1 MTMRKDLFRIAML
14 SLAVASAGCTN
25 KDTEGPDTTAP
36 TDNNA
41 APIAEAGADKIA
53 SAGQSVTL
61 NGSGSDSDGTVT
73 GYNWSQVSGPSVTL
87 DAGGDGT
94 ATFTA
99 PQTEEATRLEFELRV
114 GDDGGATSEADP
126 VTVTVWPQQDRFF
139 GTATEN
145 DDDYLDLL
153 TYFDQVTPG
162 NAGKWGSVEATR
174 DQMDW
179 TGLDTAHDFA
189 KNHNLRYKHH
199 TLFWGQQQPGW
210 LADLSVEE
218 QRAEIGEWLVAVRER
233 YAPDEGMPLDMID
246 VVNEPLHAPP
256 AYKEALGGDGETGW
270 DWLITAFELAREH
283 FPDSKLILNDYNI
296 LNLEEN
302 SEDYLMVVELLR
314 DLDLLDG
321 IGVQAHFLEQV
332 SGSEVQRNLD
342 LLASAGLPIYI
353 SELDV
358 NYADDARQANKLRQL
373 FSIFWNHPAVAG
385 VTHWGYREGAMW
397 RENAWLLNSD
407 GTERPALEWL
417 NCYLQESADSEQSAT
432 SPQRP
437 ACDHLVPEYTPAGW
451 AGDESGVTLEAEL
464 FDRGEGL
471 LASGNIISN
480 VDVGDWIAFQ
490 GVEFR
495 QGWDGL
501 KVRYAK
507 GGDTTGRI
515 SVRLDC
521 DNINSCSEVA
531 SVPLPPTGG
540 WNTFST
546 VDIDWAPMDD
556 GHDVYLR
563 FMDVANVG
571 NIDWL
576 RFSPSAVTRIN
587 LVEDGGFESGSA
599 GWQIWWDASLG
610 EVEQSNAEARQG
622 EHSLR
627 VFNRLEGSG
636 NRPTLDITDK
646 VKAGGTYP
654 VSVWAMH
661 TGPDAAPM
669 DLSYKR
675 LCNDGA
681 LEEYPQISTE
691 SDAPTGEWVQ
701 YSGELD
707 LSSCDTVNEVKIYFQ
722 NTPLSV
728 ENIYIDDVE
737 ILGWGTPAPEPEEDG
752 NLVNDGGFEGDSLD
766 GNWSAWYAEGTTL
779 GLTSEQFQSGT
790 GSLKVSNRQENSNP
804 SYNLSGKV
812 ENSQQYPVSAW
823 VFHTGP
829 DAEAVTL
836 SAKLA
841 CTDGDQYPRIFDGDT
856 EDPLPANQWVRLE
869 GVLEI
874 PAGCDASEARLYFEG
889 TPLDVETLYIDDL
902 SVLSADGE
910 PEPEPEP
917 EPDNLIPNGGFEDNA
932 DGWGAGWAGGEVAR
946 STEQASAGNH
956 SLKASGFGDSGAY
969 AAYMLTDAVTADT
982 SYSVTA
988 RVWHNGTGDTPVR
1001 LVGLV
1006 KCDGESDD
1014 YQWLHNN
1021 EAVAAETWTELSDL
1035 PLEIPACDITEV
1047 QLYFENTPAGVDVY
1061 IDEVSV
1067 IAQ

>member
-174 DQMDW
+174 DHMDW

-302 SEDYLMVVELLR
+302 SEDYLMVVKLLR

-385 VTHWGYREGAMW
+385 VTHWGYREGATW

-407 GTERPALEWL
+407 DTERPALAWL
-417 NCYLQESADSEQSAT
+417 NCYLQEFADSEQDAT
-432 SPQRP
+432 SPQAP

-576 RFSPSAVTRIN
+576 RFLPSAVTQVN
-587 LVEDGGFESGSA
+587 LVEDGGFEGDTIDSGWSIWYTDTGELALTDMANSGSQGLSLSGRTNTGA
-599 GWQIWWDASLG
+599 NRASYDLTG
-610 EVEQSNAEARQG
+610 KVETG
-622 EHSLR
+622 
-627 VFNRLEGSG
+627 V
-636 NRPTLDITDK
+636 
-646 VKAGGTYP
+646 TYP
-654 VSVWAMH
+654 VSARVTH
-661 TGPDAAPM
+661 SGPDVAPVT
-669 DLSYKR
+669 LSYKLR
-675 LCNDGA
+675 CNDVPD
-681 LEEYPQISTE
+681 EESTYHGI
-691 SDAPTGEWVQ
+691 DANSEVTANEWTQ
-701 YSGELD
+701 LSGELEIPAD
-707 LSSCDTVNEVKIYFQ
+707 CGVINEVRIYFE
-722 NTPLSV
+722 NTPLDV
-728 ENIYIDDVE
+728 ETLYYDDVE
-737 ILGWGTPAPEPEEDG
+737 VLGWGISAPEPEEDD

-766 GNWSAWYAEGTTL
+766 GNWSAWYTDGTVL
-779 GLTSEQFQSGT
+779 GLTSERFQSGT

-804 SYNLSGKV
+804 SYNLTGKV
-812 ENSQQYPVSAW
+812 ENGQQYPVSAW
-823 VFHTGP
+823 VFHTGA

-841 CTDGDQYPRIFDGDT
+841 CTDGEQYPRIFDGDT

-956 SLKASGFGDSGAY
+956 SLKANGFGDSGAY
-969 AAYMLTDAVTADT
+969 AAYMLTDAVTAPAT
-982 SYSVTA
+982 RSPRGCGTTAPETPPYASSVWSNATA
-988 RVWHNGTGDTPVR
+988 RAMTTSGCTTTRRWQRRPGPNSPTCRWKFRSAILPRYSSISKTRLPVWT
-1001 LVGLV
+1001 
-1006 KCDGESDD
+1006 S
-1014 YQWLHNN
+1014 
-1021 EAVAAETWTELSDL
+1021 
-1035 PLEIPACDITEV
+1035 I
-1047 QLYFENTPAGVDVY
+1047 
-1061 IDEVSV
+1061 
-1067 IAQ
+1067 